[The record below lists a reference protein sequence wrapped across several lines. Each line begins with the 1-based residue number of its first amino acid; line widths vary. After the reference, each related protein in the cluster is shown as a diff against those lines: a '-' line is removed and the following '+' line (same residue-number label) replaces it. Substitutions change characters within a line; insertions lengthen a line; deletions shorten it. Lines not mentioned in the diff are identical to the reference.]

1 MRINLPVT
9 QRNVEISDNQR
20 LISVT
25 NRDGLIVFA
34 NKAFCDISG
43 YTIGELL
50 NQPHNLI
57 RHPDMPV
64 AVFADM
70 WGTLE
75 AGLPWSGLLKNRCKN
90 GDHYWVRANMTP
102 TRRAGELTGYM
113 SVRIKPS
120 PEDVEFAEQLY
131 RRLQEGK
138 DTSIFLDKGI
148 PVRTGLFAW
157 RHLCRRMSVRERIF
171 TGCAAS
177 ALLAAYGV
185 ATTGP
190 GLLAAAIIAGLSAL
204 AGCLLME
211 GQLTKPLNRLL
222 QQGLAL
228 AAGQPEKLADSVRT
242 DEIGMLKRAINQACL
257 NVLALPGEL
266 PIFGCDNGALSDMAQ
281 HGTADPTVMTPLTNA
296 ISSFELAEHA
306 LRVDGLT
313 GAYNYSAFVQR
324 LQRHLEEMPPAKECL
339 TPVDALLF
347 IDLDNFKVIN
357 DQHGHD
363 VGNAVLVTAVDR
375 MWKTVR
381 GTDVVAR

>member
-148 PVRTGLFAW
+148 PSVQASLPGGTCADGCPYANESLPGAPRAHCW
-157 RHLCRRMSVRERIF
+157 RPM
-171 TGCAAS
+171 
-177 ALLAAYGV
+177 
-185 ATTGP
+185 
-190 GLLAAAIIAGLSAL
+190 GLLQLDL
-204 AGCLLME
+204 GCWPLQSLPDCPRWPVVCLWRVNSQSRSTDFWNTASHW
-211 GQLTKPLNRLL
+211 QLV
-222 QQGLAL
+222 
-228 AAGQPEKLADSVRT
+228 S
-242 DEIGMLKRAINQACL
+242 LKN
-257 NVLALPGEL
+257 
-266 PIFGCDNGALSDMAQ
+266 
-281 HGTADPTVMTPLTNA
+281 
-296 ISSFELAEHA
+296 
-306 LRVDGLT
+306 
-313 GAYNYSAFVQR
+313 
-324 LQRHLEEMPPAKECL
+324 
-339 TPVDALLF
+339 
-347 IDLDNFKVIN
+347 
-357 DQHGHD
+357 
-363 VGNAVLVTAVDR
+363 
-375 MWKTVR
+375 
-381 GTDVVAR
+381 